1 MLVGSVILGSR
12 VRINDL
18 PRTISSPGAI
28 LAAAPIAAIGS
39 TLQATTY
46 YIVLTFLN
54 NFGETIATTEASVT
68 LAANQGIQIT
78 APLTANWLPG
88 ATSVKAYFG
97 LLSGQ
102 ENQWQSSTV
111 VPFTI
116 STPGNPG
123 VPPTR
128 NTSFYPDADGQRVSA
143 YTIYQWLNESLDI
156 ATNICGGIPDM
167 TAMATINTQT
177 MYQLIGT
184 WGKFDHGWVDGYI
197 ITLGGRNT
205 LFYRNV
211 VPGVVRIGVLQQV
224 SNKFIIE
231 LQPQP
236 NRSGGVTTS
245 IGSIGLTD
253 TTIPLTSTAGY
264 LLPFGLAIIGNPPD
278 PSLCEVISFSA
289 MSGGILTGVI
299 RGMGGTVQQA
309 WPAGTTVT
317 EGNIRLAG
325 LRSFVAPNY
334 APGNSLLT
342 LAVPSGWSV
351 ALMDFIVS
359 RYREAEGNIQE
370 ANRLMQSF
378 TQTMKSTLAGNKLV
392 AGPRQIALPGEG
404 GMDTV
409 PGLGGIGG
417 GVILP

>member
-236 NRSGGVTTS
+236 NRSAGVTTS

-253 TTIPLTSTAGY
+253 TTIPLTSTARY

-278 PSLCEVISFSA
+278 PSLCDAISSSA
-289 MSGGILTGVI
+289 MSEGILTRVI
-299 RGMGGTVQQA
+299 RVM
-309 WPAGTTVT
+309 
-317 EGNIRLAG
+317 R
-325 LRSFVAPNY
+325 
-334 APGNSLLT
+334 
-342 LAVPSGWSV
+342 
-351 ALMDFIVS
+351 
-359 RYREAEGNIQE
+359 
-370 ANRLMQSF
+370 
-378 TQTMKSTLAGNKLV
+378 
-392 AGPRQIALPGEG
+392 
-404 GMDTV
+404 
-409 PGLGGIGG
+409 
-417 GVILP
+417 